1 MDWTGTL
8 SSCRSRVSVAGLSY
22 QQVCFWT
29 TSFASLPLPL
39 GLLRFSYDD
48 CCFSPSLYWCDAQR
62 RRSCACLSA
71 AESHHSLC
79 RGKFSMQ
86 IAAAA
91 ASQSALFPNLWLP
104 SNDSGSVSIDAC
116 NPWHL
121 PDSIHAHSL
130 PHPSMPSTCSGSEF
144 LTLHANTKR
153 GSTKNRRVR
162 QSKHYTKKHLQS
174 PQFRNRNSHARTHF
188 WYDDAFWALHSE

>member
-1 MDWTGTL
+1 MIAA
-8 SSCRSRVSVAGLSY
+8 SRLRCIGAMHNAEEAALVLVL
-22 QQVCFWT
+22 QNPT
-29 TSFASLPLPL
+29 T
-39 GLLRFSYDD
+39 
-48 CCFSPSLYWCDAQR
+48 
-62 RRSCACLSA
+62 
-71 AESHHSLC
+71 LC

-104 SNDSGSVSIDAC
+104 SNDSGSVSIDVC

-153 GSTKNRRVR
+153 ESTKNRRVR
-162 QSKHYTKKHLQS
+162 QSKHYTKKHLQF

-188 WYDDAFWALHSE
+188 WHDDAFGLCTLNRVGHSSG